1 MPSWGRT
8 VCARR
13 FAVNLVTASIANLAI
28 SKLLMVHCQF
38 PIQSTPTSYLL
49 TSSFPFVSPRWCG
62 RICYERN
69 IPLCP

>member
-1 MPSWGRT
+1 MPSEGRT

-38 PIQSTPTSYLL
+38 PIQSTPNSYFLPPNFL
-49 TSSFPFVSPRWCG
+49 FS
-62 RICYERN
+62 
-69 IPLCP
+69 LCFAAVVR

>member
-13 FAVNLVTASIANLAI
+13 FAVNLVTASIANPAI

-38 PIQSTPTSYLL
+38 PIQSTPNSY
-49 TSSFPFVSPRWCG
+49 FPPPNFLFS
-62 RICYERN
+62 
-69 IPLCP
+69 LCFAAVVR